1 MTFPPNNQLMFDI
14 TSKIKREIHDELSVN
29 GIIFNIQN
37 KGGNFGIPFPT
48 ITVIGIINLRTKYNY
63 IIQYYKK
70 S

>member
-37 KGGNFGIPFPT
+37 KGGKFWNT
-48 ITVIGIINLRTKYNY
+48 ISNYNCY
-63 IIQYYKK
+63 RYN
-70 S
+70 